1 MSNVIGKRG
10 ESIFSTIISRYVNP
24 KGFLLDP
31 TFLGEK
37 FPTIDFYVHL
47 LSKNDIKAF
56 FFASVKTTTLG
67 YNSDNS
73 QLRIAID
80 AAEVIELTK
89 YKIPTYLFGIDEN
102 NEAGYFVCAN
112 QLNATKNLNGIPT
125 KFPVN
130 SLNINLLWNEVAIYW
145 NNTKEITKFVSHF
158 NERSN
163 GE

>member
-10 ESIFSTIISRYVNP
+10 ESIFSTIISRYVDQ
-24 KGFLLDP
+24 KGFLFDP

-37 FPTIDFYVHL
+37 FPTVDFYVHL
-47 LSKNDIKAF
+47 LVKNDLKAF

-67 YNSDNS
+67 YNSNHS

-80 AAEVIELTK
+80 ATEVIELTK
-89 YKIPTYLFGIDEN
+89 YKIPTYLFGIDESS
-102 NEAGYFVCAN
+102 ETGYFVCAN
-112 QLNATKNLNGIPT
+112 HLDTTKNLNGLPT

-130 SLNINLLWNEVAIYW
+130 SLDISLLWSEVANYW

-158 NERSN
+158 NERSH

>member
-1 MSNVIGKRG
+1 MGNVIGKRG
-10 ESIFSTIISRYVNP
+10 ESIFSTIISRYVDE

-47 LSKNDIKAF
+47 LTQNDIKAF

-67 YNSDNS
+67 YNPNHSKLKIKVDGTE
-73 QLRIAID
+73 IT
-80 AAEVIELTK
+80 ELTK

-102 NEAGYFVCAN
+102 NETGYFVCAN
-112 QLNATKNLNGIPT
+112 HLDTTKNLNGIST
-125 KFPVN
+125 RFPVN
-130 SLNINLLWNEVAIYW
+130 SSNINLLWNEVANYW

-158 NERSN
+158 NDLN
-163 GE
+163 DGE